1 MWRISVAVSF
11 EFARNDEQRPLL
23 PLLLE
28 GGVTRSERGACLA
41 GGIHVRI
48 LTINGDVR
56 SVKGRSGEMPR
67 NRSLVKAFDLIPV
80 VEQVLPDR
88 QKTEVTRSFVFMNLT
103 SGYTGRFHAI
113 HNATYMC
120 IIIGNVYQGHVIRS
134 NYVALCVVNFLGVRG
149 INASPFDLQ
158 VISSCTTLCPSI
170 LKLSPTPLSPP
181 K

>member
-1 MWRISVAVSF
+1 MSF

-23 PLLLE
+23 RR
-28 GGVTRSERGACLA
+28 GGRDQIRERGACLA

-103 SGYTGRFHAI
+103 SGYTGRFHTI
-113 HNATYMC
+113 HNATYMCMMC

-134 NYVALCVVNFLGVRG
+134 NYVALCVVNFFGVGGDKR
-149 INASPFDLQ
+149 F
-158 VISSCTTLCPSI
+158 TL
-170 LKLSPTPLSPP
+170 
-181 K
+181 